1 MKKTCLFFLCAFTI
15 LACHS
20 PKKSV
25 NSTADTKTEIVNKY
39 WKLLELN
46 GERIQMSNDQ
56 ERETHLILRQD
67 GSLSGHSGC
76 NSINGSFELND
87 KNRILFKNRITTLRS
102 CEEVPYEAAFNNAL
116 HTATRY
122 TFSKDTMRLQN
133 QAGITTATFIAVYL
147 N

>member
-25 NSTADTKTEIVNKY
+25 VSAADTKTEIVNKY

-46 GERIQMSNDQ
+46 GDRIQMGDGQ

-67 GSLSGHSGC
+67 GSLSGHTGC
-76 NSINGSFELND
+76 NSINGNFELND
-87 KNRILFKNRITTLRS
+87 KNRILFKNIITTLRS
-102 CEEVPYEAAFNNAL
+102 CAEVPYEAAFNNAL

-122 TFSKDTMRLQN
+122 TYRKDTMRLQN
-133 QAGITTATFIAVYL
+133 QEGTNTATFIAVYL